1 MKYPRHD
8 RARSRIS
15 NNSACSERLKRTL
28 TLEMFVM
35 TKTTQSMLAEVR
47 KLAPDIMSRV
57 AEIEALGQLPSDLV
71 EALRA
76 IGIFRMLV
84 PRGHGGLEL
93 DLPSA
98 LEIIRALAK
107 STVLSAGMR

>member
-1 MKYPRHD
+1 MY
-8 RARSRIS
+8 
-15 NNSACSERLKRTL
+15 
-28 TLEMFVM
+28 VM
-35 TKTTQSMLAEVR
+35 TKATENMLAEVR
-47 KLAPDIMSRV
+47 NVAPDIMSRV
-57 AEIEALGQLPSDLV
+57 AEIEALRQLPSDLV
-71 EALRA
+71 AALRA

-107 STVLSAGMR
+107 IDGSVGWNAMIGGGGGIFSTLLPHESYDPGDEN